1 MTARRGPFA
10 VVVGWGPG
18 VRRGVTGILAVAAL
32 ALSGCIMWLYL
43 DIGGHD
49 EIKTARSEATAA
61 ASEQVPALL
70 TYNAADIESTL
81 ASATQ
86 QLTGPF
92 REQFETLADQVII
105 PTAKDK
111 GVSTKAEVVESSV
124 VTADSEN
131 VTLLLFVNQTTTT
144 TVTPDPVLDG
154 SRVSVAL
161 TRVGSDWYISD
172 LKPV

>member
-1 MTARRGPFA
+1 MRAHRSPIA
-10 VVVGWGPG
+10 VVNDWRPG
-18 VRRGVTGILAVAAL
+18 LTRGATWILAVVAL
-32 ALSGCIMWLYL
+32 ALSGCIVWLYL
-43 DIGGHD
+43 DIEGRD
-49 EIKTARSEATAA
+49 EIKGARSEATAA

-144 TVTPDPVLDG
+144 TGTPDPVLDG